1 MGEVPHGSHYAWR
14 GRYGLAICHPVH
26 KSRCKQ
32 MQILNAGHVNANKK
46 LRLRR
51 SFLSW
56 LPLNP
61 KPQSSLQT
69 L

>member
-1 MGEVPHGSHYAWR
+1 MGEVPHGSGYGLR

-32 MQILNAGHVNANKK
+32 MQIPNECRVNSDKK

-51 SFLSW
+51 SFLS
-56 LPLNP
+56 
-61 KPQSSLQT
+61 
-69 L
+69 

>member
-1 MGEVPHGSHYAWR
+1 MGEVPHGSRYGLR
-14 GRYGLAICHPVH
+14 GRYDLAICSLVH

-32 MQILNAGHVNANKK
+32 MQIPNECCVNTDKK
-46 LRLRR
+46 TPPEAE
-51 SFLSW
+51 FLSW

>member
-1 MGEVPHGSHYAWR
+1 MSEAVHGSRYALR

-61 KPQSSLQT
+61 KLQSSLQT